1 MNVSNSLQN
10 SYTTALLQN
19 SQKQSA
25 DSSLAAIGANVSS
38 TDTDG
43 DNDNEST
50 ESSSAKRQDNVS
62 SGFSSQSIF
71 SALNQNG
78 SQGIS
83 TDQLLNALLKQP
95 SKLSS
100 NNNVAQNNNLQNI
113 LMVKILSIYDTT
125 KTLTQS
131 SKVISA

>member
-71 SALNQNG
+71 SSLNQNG

-113 LMVKILSIYDTT
+113 LMDKILSSYDTT

-131 SKVISA
+131 SKVLSA